1 MTVLVRCSGLSGLTR
16 ARRRAP
22 RATTREMKI
31 VVLLVFLG
39 AVFAAGAMGAAFPP
53 GLWHAALTKPSWNPP
68 GWLFGP
74 VWTVLYVCIAIAGAR
89 VWQAAHED
97 PTRAK
102 ARRWALALWTVQLVL
117 NAAWSFLFFGLKAPG
132 VALVEICVLLAT
144 IVAFMV
150 PARRLD
156 RLAFRLFVPYAAW
169 VSFATFLN
177 FTLWRLNP
185 A

>member
-1 MTVLVRCSGLSGLTR
+1 
-16 ARRRAP
+16 
-22 RATTREMKI
+22 MKI

-39 AVFAAGAMGAAFPP
+39 AVFVAGAMGSAFPP
-53 GLWHAALTKPSWNPP
+53 GSWHAALTKPSWNPP

-74 VWTVLYVCIAIAGAR
+74 VWTVLYICIAIAGAR
-89 VWQAAHED
+89 VWQASHED

-102 ARRWALALWTVQLVL
+102 TRRLALTLWAVQLAL
-117 NAAWSFLFFGLKAPG
+117 NTAWSFLFFGLKAPG
-132 VALVEICVLLAT
+132 VALVEIGVLLAT

-150 PARRLD
+150 LARRVD